1 MRLEKVLNNSREVS
15 PNKPKE
21 GFYFDIYGRKI
32 DYKDR
37 LSD

>member
-1 MRLEKVLNNSREVS
+1 MHLENSFSNSREVS

-37 LSD
+37 ISD